1 MDNLRLKQLSLTNFR
16 LHRSLILD
24 FSPQTTLILGLNAS
38 GKTAIIE
45 ALYLLATGDSFRAKK
60 IEEMIAFGQEL
71 GRVKLKMEDRKL
83 KMEEGGSQDE
93 LEVLLTRGVVQ
104 GKKTQYRLFSI
115 NEIRKRKKDFVGQFK
130 TVLFRPEDMRLIE
143 GSPARRRSFM
153 DEILS
158 QVSYEYRVGLKTYEN
173 TLKRRNRLL
182 LAVREGEQS
191 KNALSFWNLSLIKN
205 GQLIQELRRKLIDE
219 LDQFSFPVDY
229 QVLYRPKI
237 INEARLTQY
246 LPKEIAAG
254 HSLVGPHKDDFQVL
268 YLDKTQAKF
277 LDVATFGSRGQ
288 QRLAVLWLKAG
299 AGAYLQAKT
308 RSQVVWLLDDIL
320 SELDRKSRQLVLS
333 LLKGR
338 QVIITSASQRIKEVV
353 KAQKT
358 VSL

>member
-1 MDNLRLKQLSLTNFR
+1 M
-16 LHRSLILD
+16 
-24 FSPQTTLILGLNAS
+24 
-38 GKTAIIE
+38 
-45 ALYLLATGDSFRAKK
+45 LATGDSFRAKK

-71 GRVKLKMEDRKL
+71 GRARLKIKNEKLNEQN
-83 KMEEGGSQDE
+83 EEINT
-93 LEVLLTRGVVQ
+93 LEALLTRGIVQ
-104 GKKTQYRLFSI
+104 GRRTQRRLFSI
-115 NEIRKRKKDFVGQFK
+115 NEVRKRKKDFVGQFK
-130 TVLFRPEDMRLIE
+130 AVLFRPEDMRLIE
-143 GSPARRRSFM
+143 GSPTRRRNFM

-158 QVSYEYRVGLKTYEN
+158 QVSYEYRVGLRTYEN

-229 QVLYRPKI
+229 QVLYHPKI
-237 INEARLTQY
+237 INEIRLTQY

-254 HSLVGPHKDDFQVL
+254 HSLIGPHKDDFQVL
-268 YLDKTQAKF
+268 YLDKIQAKF

-320 SELDRKSRQLVLS
+320 SELDQKSRQLVLS

-358 VSL
+358 VGL